1 MVKLLLS
8 LLMVLCLILPVFSG
22 CGGKDNKKENSSS
35 PASSSSVVRAT
46 PSPVPVQKAKVVR
59 VKADDG
65 LNIRSTPS
73 TDGEILGLAENNSF
87 LPLLVDT
94 ASDGWYQVEYEGKA
108 AYVSAEFAEIKEVTL
123 SEYNKLRSGGGLSSE
138 SSSKP
143 VDDDPGKPVS
153 SPSSQASSQEP
164 SGKTESS
171 KGAGAHNEDGE

>member
-46 PSPVPVQKAKVVR
+46 PSPVP

>member
-46 PSPVPVQKAKVVR
+46 PSPVPVQKAKAVR

-73 TDGEILGLAENNSF
+73 TDGEILGLAENK
-87 LPLLVDT
+87 
-94 ASDGWYQVEYEGKA
+94 VEYEGKA

-123 SEYNKLRSGGGLSSE
+123 SEYNKLKSGGGLSSE

>member
-46 PSPVPVQKAKVVR
+46 PSPVPVQKAKAVR

-73 TDGEILGLAENNSF
+73 TDGEILGLAENSSF

-108 AYVSAEFAEIKEVTL
+108 
-123 SEYNKLRSGGGLSSE
+123 GGGLSSE

-164 SGKTESS
+164 FGKTESS